1 MDTNGRMLKIAEV
14 EQLVGLFRPSVYR
27 RMKDS
32 SFPKP
37 KRLGPRASRWSEN
50 EVVAWLES
58 RPEGGNEGE

>member
-14 EQLVGLFRPSVYR
+14 EQLVGLSRPSVYR

-32 SFPKP
+32 SFPKS

-50 EVVAWLES
+50 EVVA
-58 RPEGGNEGE
+58 